1 VKQVILLTALF
12 GLFQNMPSD
21 VYGQGAK
28 RAGPSF
34 NCARARTNA
43 EIAIC
48 ASPSFAAQDRAIASL
63 YPRVVAATRQGRKAA
78 LASDQALFNRSR
90 ELCFAGD
97 EDQDVCL
104 SNLLQSRITQL
115 NGWLRRGYP

>member
-1 VKQVILLTALF
+1 MKLILAAAAISLTIT
-12 GLFQNMPSD
+12 PP
-21 VYGQGAK
+21 VYGATQSVNK
-28 RAGPSF
+28 SNPSF
-34 NCARARTNA
+34 NCMRARTNA

-48 ASPSFAAQDRAIASL
+48 SSPAVSAQDRAIASL
-63 YPRVVAATRQGRKAA
+63 YSRVLAATRVARKAA

-104 SNLLQSRITQL
+104 SNLLQSRVTQL
-115 NGWLRRGYP
+115 NGWLRTGYP